1 MLKKCLLI
9 FLVFTLFS
17 CGYEPLYIKK
27 GAPNL
32 KIKSLVMEGDKKINR
47 KISPIFNLKENENKE
62 TGYQL
67 KLNSEKKIE
76 VVSKDKI
83 GNPSV
88 YRTTITVN
96 FDIFDDNKII
106 KSKIFLTSFTYNSN
120 KNKHTNEKKSDPI
133 SISRWFYF
141 MILTAPTC
149 TIHPS
154 IHRSDDFE

>member
-1 MLKKCLLI
+1 
-9 FLVFTLFS
+9 
-17 CGYEPLYIKK
+17 
-27 GAPNL
+27 
-32 KIKSLVMEGDKKINR
+32 MEGDKKINR

-120 KNKHTNEKKSDPI
+120 KNKFDYGYFFFKIKFGIYYATKKG
-133 SISRWFYF
+133 
-141 MILTAPTC
+141 T
-149 TIHPS
+149 
-154 IHRSDDFE
+154 

>member
-1 MLKKCLLI
+1 MLKKSLLL

-27 GAPNL
+27 GPPSL
-32 KIKSLVMEGDKKINR
+32 KIKSIVMEGDKKINR
-47 KISPIFNLKENENKE
+47 KILPILDLKENENKE

-67 KLNSEKKIE
+67 KLNSEKKTE

-96 FDIFDDNKII
+96 FDIFDNNKII

-120 KNKHTNEKKSDPI
+120 KNKFDLSQYQKGIEENLINEIIEKI
-133 SISRWFYF
+133 FIF
-141 MILTAPTC
+141 L
-149 TIHPS
+149 
-154 IHRSDDFE
+154 RS

>member
-120 KNKHTNEKKSDPI
+120 KNKFDLSQYQKGIEENLINEIIEKI
-133 SISRWFYF
+133 FIF
-141 MILTAPTC
+141 L
-149 TIHPS
+149 
-154 IHRSDDFE
+154 RS

>member
-120 KNKHTNEKKSDPI
+120 KNKFDLSQYQKSIEENLINEIIEKI
-133 SISRWFYF
+133 FIF
-141 MILTAPTC
+141 L
-149 TIHPS
+149 
-154 IHRSDDFE
+154 RS

>member
-96 FDIFDDNKII
+96 LYIFDDNKII

-120 KNKHTNEKKSDPI
+120 KNKFDLSQYQKSIEENLINEIIEKI
-133 SISRWFYF
+133 FIF
-141 MILTAPTC
+141 L
-149 TIHPS
+149 
-154 IHRSDDFE
+154 RS

>member
-106 KSKIFLTSFTYNSN
+106 KSKIF
-120 KNKHTNEKKSDPI
+120 
-133 SISRWFYF
+133 
-141 MILTAPTC
+141 
-149 TIHPS
+149 
-154 IHRSDDFE
+154 